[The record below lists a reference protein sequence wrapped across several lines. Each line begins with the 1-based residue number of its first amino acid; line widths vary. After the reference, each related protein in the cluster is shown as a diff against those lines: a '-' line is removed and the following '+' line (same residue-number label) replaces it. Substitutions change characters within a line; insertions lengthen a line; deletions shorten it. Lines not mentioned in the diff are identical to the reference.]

1 MKKGNLIL
9 TVLAALMLILVLVDI
24 LFMLG
29 NQSLQASVSE
39 RQQYIA
45 ETIQLESLNRQV
57 IGVLAELA
65 LKTND
70 GQLKELLT
78 SVGVNLSPEPAQA
91 APSK

>member
-1 MKKGNLIL
+1 MKKGKLIL
-9 TVLAALMLILVLVDI
+9 TVLAALMLILVLIDI
-24 LFMLG
+24 LFMVG

-65 LKTND
+65 L
-70 GQLKELLT
+70 GERVAPLHEHAL
-78 SVGVNLSPEPAQA
+78 GVNLSPEPAQA

>member
-1 MKKGNLIL
+1 MKRGNLIL
-9 TVLAALMLILVLVDI
+9 TVLAALMLTLVFVDI
-24 LFMLG
+24 LLMVG

-39 RQQYIA
+39 RQQYIS

-78 SVGVNLSPEPAQA
+78 SVGVNLSPEPARA